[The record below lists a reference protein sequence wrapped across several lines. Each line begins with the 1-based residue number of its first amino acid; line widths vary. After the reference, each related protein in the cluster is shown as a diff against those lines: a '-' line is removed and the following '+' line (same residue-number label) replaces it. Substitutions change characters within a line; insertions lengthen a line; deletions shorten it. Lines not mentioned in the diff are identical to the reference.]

1 MTLARGQDIIPVCP
15 DHVTA
20 VSGGTEAV
28 IFSVTIF
35 RAGIAAGEADARWSG
50 PRPGYT
56 MKTYSV
62 KAGEIERRWFVVDAE
77 GKVLGRIATE
87 VARILRGKHKPTYTP
102 HLDTGDFVI
111 VVNADKVQLTGN
123 KADQKTYFKHTGYMG
138 HERFIPFKEMLAKRP
153 ERIIELAVKGML
165 PKGALGRQMRK
176 KLKVYAGAEHP
187 HVAQD
192 PQPLTF

>member
-1 MTLARGQDIIPVCP
+1 
-15 DHVTA
+15 
-20 VSGGTEAV
+20 
-28 IFSVTIF
+28 
-35 RAGIAAGEADARWSG
+35 
-50 PRPGYT
+50 

-102 HLDTGDFVI
+102 HLDTGDFVV